1 MKATVTIRKHID
13 KERLVKE
20 FDDEL
25 IDEIREKIIRRA
37 RQLVPVDTGKLQ
49 ASIRMLGKY
58 SVGSTVRCAN
68 DSGQTVIEFNGY
80 GTDKKLLFDAM
91 DTLRKNILQARNA
104 LVNYE
109 LWYIKASG
117 VVGYATEDVRIYR
130 YSFDIE
136 TQWRDK

>member
-1 MKATVTIRKHID
+1 MSFMNDFYTWLNAQIWIPD
-13 KERLVKE
+13 NIA
-20 FDDEL
+20 FDVHPDNPA
-25 IDEIREKIIRRA
+25 DPYFCMT
-37 RQLVPVDTGKLQ
+37 PVQDAGTGGVL
-49 ASIRMLGKY
+49 
-58 SVGSTVRCAN
+58 CAN

>member
-58 SVGSTVRCAN
+58 SVGSTVRYA
-68 DSGQTVIEFNGY
+68 GFVEY
-80 GTDKKLLFDAM
+80 GTRFMRAQPYMEPAIDDVMRTLPSIEKKAFRDAA
-91 DTLRKNILQARNA
+91 RKA
-104 LVNYE
+104 
-109 LWYIKASG
+109 K
-117 VVGYATEDVRIYR
+117 T
-130 YSFDIE
+130 
-136 TQWRDK
+136 